1 MRSRSLRTSALS
13 SREEL
18 ADILQA
24 LFVAEL
30 LTPSAPIWIVTPWI
44 SDVVVLDN
52 RSGLFTGLLPDL
64 PRRPLRLAEVLVNQ
78 LQRGGS
84 VVIACRPDDHNRSFV
99 EQLQQSVAANGEAR
113 GRLTCR
119 YASELHEKGI
129 LSGKVLLS
137 GSMNLTYNGIRRLE
151 ESILITDEADPVARA
166 RHAYED
172 RWGVA

>member
-1 MRSRSLRTSALS
+1 MTSRSLRTSALS

-18 ADILQA
+18 ADMLQA
-24 LFVAEL
+24 VFVAEL
-30 LTPSAPIWIVTPWI
+30 LTPSEPIWIVTPWI

-64 PRRPLRLAEVLVNQ
+64 PRRPLRLVEVLVNQ
-78 LQRGGS
+78 IQRGGS
-84 VVIACRPDDHNRSFV
+84 VVIASRPDDHNRSFV
-99 EQLQQSVAANGEAR
+99 EQLQLSVAADGELSS
-113 GRLTCR
+113 RLACR

-151 ESILITDEADPVARA
+151 ESILITDETDLVARA
-166 RHAYED
+166 RHTYED

>member
-1 MRSRSLRTSALS
+1 MKSRNLRTSALS
-13 SREEL
+13 SHEEL
-18 ADILQA
+18 ADALQA

-30 LTPSAPIWIVTPWI
+30 LNPSTPLWIVTPWI

-64 PRRPLRLAEVLVNQ
+64 PRRPIRLIEVLINM
-78 LQRGGS
+78 LQRGGA
-84 VVIACRPDDHNRSFV
+84 VVIACRPDDHNRSFI
-99 EQLQQSVAANGEAR
+99 EQLQHWGSSEGR
-113 GRLTCR
+113 GHERLSCR
-119 YASELHEKGI
+119 YASDLHAKGI
-129 LSGKVLLS
+129 LSGKVLIN

-151 ESILITDEADPVARA
+151 ESITITNDADTVART

>member
-1 MRSRSLRTSALS
+1 VNSRSLRTSALS

-30 LTPSAPIWIVTPWI
+30 LTPSTPIWIVTPWI

-64 PRRPLRLAEVLVNQ
+64 PRRPIRLAEVLVNQ
-78 LQRGGS
+78 LQRGGT
-84 VVIACRPDDHNRSFV
+84 VVIACRPDDHNRSFL
-99 EQLQQSVAANGEAR
+99 EQLQASVAADGETS
-113 GRLTCR
+113 GRLLCR
-119 YASELHEKGI
+119 YSSELHEKGI

-151 ESILITDEADPVARA
+151 ESILITDDTDSVARA

-172 RWGVA
+172 RWGAS

>member
-1 MRSRSLRTSALS
+1 VRSRSLRTSALS

-30 LTPSAPIWIVTPWI
+30 LTPSTPIWIVTPWI

-64 PRRPLRLAEVLVNQ
+64 PRRPIRLAEVLVNQ
-78 LQRGGS
+78 LQRGGT

-99 EQLQQSVAANGEAR
+99 EQLRGSVAADGELS
-113 GRLTCR
+113 GRLKCR

-151 ESILITDEADPVARA
+151 ESILITDDTDAVARA
-166 RHAYED
+166 RHTYED
-172 RWGVA
+172 RWGGA

>member
-1 MRSRSLRTSALS
+1 VRTRTLRTSAIS

-30 LTPSAPIWIVTPWI
+30 LTPSTPMWIVTPWI

-52 RSGLFTGLLPDL
+52 RTGLFTGLLPDL
-64 PRRPLRLAEVLVNQ
+64 PRRPIRLGEVLINLV
-78 LQRGGS
+78 QRGGT

-99 EQLQQSVAANGEAR
+99 DQLKGSVASDGGSS
-113 GRLTCR
+113 GRLKCK

-129 LSGKVLLS
+129 LSGNVLLS

-151 ESILITDEADPVARA
+151 EYILITDNTDAVARA

-172 RWGVA
+172 RWGGA

>member
-1 MRSRSLRTSALS
+1 MTSRSLRTSALS

-24 LFVAEL
+24 VFVAEL

-52 RSGLFTGLLPDL
+52 RSGLFTGLVPDL

-99 EQLQQSVAANGEAR
+99 EQLEVSVAADGELSN
-113 GRLTCR
+113 RLVCR
-119 YASELHEKGI
+119 YANELHEKGI

-151 ESILITDEADPVARA
+151 ESILITDETDPVARA